1 MSRPDHLLVVDVERS
16 TVTVCTQ
23 SQRPGPGYEK
33 ERIRPV
39 RHKAVEEQRQAPLLR
54 VVTGGLFRNG
64 LIRFSTCADTTAV
77 DVSGDDPGLAGLL
90 PARWWRADIFVYRLR
105 SDSARC

>member
-1 MSRPDHLLVVDVERS
+1 MSRPDHLLDRDVESS

-54 VVTGGLFRNG
+54 RYRGLFRNG

-105 SDSARC
+105 SASARC